1 MGQTD
6 LKPTAQGQVESSIND
21 TINFI
26 MAKVAAGEI
35 DAATAT
41 ELIAAARKDYE
52 SNVPVTTSAQ
62 QAVQPQ
68 QTANPYQAD
77 PQTAYA
83 VPEME
88 PEQTPIDYGQF
99 ATSTNYPHTYDV
111 EDSSDVDMDALSGIA
126 SDVFDK
132 QPRKKLSRKERKARA
147 KEMKKLQK
155 ESNAKLKANAKS
167 NKSIQ
172 KQLKDRDKELS
183 KKNEFARYRRKTA
196 KDVTSFIGYNRM
208 YEDGICEVEEG
219 MFSSCICFEDTSY
232 HSVREDA
239 QKAVFTSICRLYDQ
253 FGADTLV
260 QFNIINTPLLKEQ
273 IALRYERF
281 VTGAQSFFNHQSNVD
296 FKSRIVDFN
305 LKDLPDSMLV
315 FGLINVCE
323 AVRNRMYFNAKRG
336 VRTWLY
342 VEEIGVKMPR
352 DILAHPELLPFL
364 TPVQRTV
371 KIIPGEEIHVQTLF
385 VEEWAAHT
393 VNQTLIT
400 PKSDRILDIRVIQP
414 E

>member
-62 QAVQPQ
+62 QAVQLQ

-172 KQLKDRDKELS
+172 KQLKR
-183 KKNEFARYRRKTA
+183 
-196 KDVTSFIGYNRM
+196 
-208 YEDGICEVEEG
+208 
-219 MFSSCICFEDTSY
+219 
-232 HSVREDA
+232 
-239 QKAVFTSICRLYDQ
+239 
-253 FGADTLV
+253 
-260 QFNIINTPLLKEQ
+260 
-273 IALRYERF
+273 
-281 VTGAQSFFNHQSNVD
+281 
-296 FKSRIVDFN
+296 
-305 LKDLPDSMLV
+305 
-315 FGLINVCE
+315 
-323 AVRNRMYFNAKRG
+323 
-336 VRTWLY
+336 
-342 VEEIGVKMPR
+342 PR
-352 DILAHPELLPFL
+352 
-364 TPVQRTV
+364 
-371 KIIPGEEIHVQTLF
+371 
-385 VEEWAAHT
+385 
-393 VNQTLIT
+393 
-400 PKSDRILDIRVIQP
+400 
-414 E
+414 